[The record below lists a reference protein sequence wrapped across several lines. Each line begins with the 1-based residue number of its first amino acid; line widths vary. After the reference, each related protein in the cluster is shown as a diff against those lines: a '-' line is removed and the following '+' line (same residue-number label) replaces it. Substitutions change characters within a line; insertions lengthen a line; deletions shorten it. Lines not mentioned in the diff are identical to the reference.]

1 METFAA
7 VTFVYLFGDHCKGQ
21 TLLVVSDSRDTVHAW
36 GRRVPGQSEAMSW
49 TLLAVD
55 TACTLHDC
63 DARIIW
69 IEGRRNVV
77 ADAASRGL
85 LERMLGFANGAPVIR
100 LFPPQDWLRTWLPV

>member
-1 METFAA
+1 MGGALRGVDGSVYFFSFAWDATKSAWSVPAMETFAA

-21 TLLVVSDSRDTVHAW
+21 TLLVESDSRDTVHAW

-63 DARIIW
+63 DARIICD
-69 IEGRRNVV
+69 GLNVHRQH
-77 ADAASRGL
+77 AHAQR
-85 LERMLGFANGAPVIR
+85 P
-100 LFPPQDWLRTWLPV
+100 